1 MLMGRCNFNPLG
13 EALVQRMLVLTAAVV
28 ALGACADS
36 HSATA
41 PEQSRLSANRERGIA
56 GAVYTSTNGTSGN
69 AVVAYARNEAG
80 QLTRIGSFNT
90 GGLGFGTGTDPLG
103 SQFPVILSEDHRN
116 LFVVNAGSND
126 VTVFDVQRDGG
137 LVLRRRI
144 DSRGSTPVSLAE
156 HDGRLYVLNQGDNS
170 VAELLGGSHQSLPAG
185 AAGASTIRVEGRT
198 LIVSERT
205 TNRLDLFPLD
215 DFGRIGLPTTVAS
228 NGGTPFGLDVG
239 RGGLTLVSEAGPNA
253 VSSYRLL
260 DLTFRLEDGSVP
272 SNGKATCWVRL
283 SPDGRF
289 AVTANA
295 ASASMTAF
303 QVDPNGTL
311 HQTAIGTLPA
321 GSGPL
326 DVDVTQDS
334 RFVYAVEANAQGIGA
349 FQIGGDGH
357 LTPLPGATGVGGTEG
372 LAAF

>member
-1 MLMGRCNFNPLG
+1 M
-13 EALVQRMLVLTAAVV
+13 QRVFVLTAAAVGL
-28 ALGACADS
+28 AACADS

-41 PEQSRLSANRERGIA
+41 PEQSRILANRAGGVA

-69 AVVAYARNEAG
+69 AVVAYARNEEG
-80 QLTRIGSFNT
+80 ELTRIGSFNT

-103 SQFPVILSEDHRN
+103 SQFPVILSEDHSH
-116 LFVVNAGSND
+116 LYVVNAGSND

-156 HDGRLYVLNQGDNS
+156 HDGRLYVLNQGDNT
-170 VAELLGGSHQSLPAG
+170 VAELLGGGSHQSLPAG

-198 LIVSERT
+198 LIVSERN

-215 DFGRIGLPTTVAS
+215 DDGRIGQPHTAAS
-228 NGGTPFGLDVG
+228 NGATPFGLDVAH
-239 RGGLTLVSEAGPNA
+239 GGLILVSEAGPNA
-253 VSSYRLL
+253 VSSYRLQ
-260 DLTFRLEDGSVP
+260 DLSFRLEDGSVP

-283 SPDGRF
+283 SPDERV

-303 QVDPNGTL
+303 QVDRNGTL
-311 HQTAIGTLPA
+311 QQTAIGTLPA

-326 DVDVTQDS
+326 DVDITQDN
-334 RFVYAVEANAQGIGA
+334 RFVYAVEANAQAIGA
-349 FQIGGDGH
+349 FRIGGDGH